1 MLGRRTS
8 TSRPS
13 PAIIVAVVALVAAL
27 AGTAIADPVASTSA
41 INKKKVKKI
50 AKKQINKLAP
60 GLHVASAESAN
71 TATTASEAARATNA
85 DLLDGVDSA
94 SLLRGNGRTF
104 AVHGTDAPSGG
115 PSAPIALQIGGN
127 LTLNCNNPASAG
139 SDFTFTNTGGTA
151 DVWTEKV
158 QDDFAIGH
166 PIFYNAVPNGGTA
179 SMSISGPVVG
189 SGRGV
194 AMLTISRGN
203 RLTRIEARVVFKA
216 GSQCSFN
223 ALITE
228 LSG

>member
-1 MLGRRTS
+1 MGRRIRER
-8 TSRPS
+8 RPS
-13 PAIIVAVVALVAAL
+13 PAVIVAVLALVAAL
-27 AGTAIADPVASTSA
+27 AGTAVAGPHASTSA

-71 TATTASEAARATNA
+71 TATNA
-85 DLLDGVDSA
+85 DLLDGIDSA
-94 SLLRGNGRTF
+94 SLLRGTGRTF
-104 AVHGTDAPSGG
+104 AVHGTDAPSGD

-127 LTLNCNNPASAG
+127 LTLDCNNPASAG

-158 QDDFAIGH
+158 QDDFSIGH
-166 PIFYNAVPNGGTA
+166 PIFYNVVPNGGTA
-179 SMSISGPVVG
+179 VMSISGPVVG
-189 SGRGV
+189 SGRSV
-194 AMLTISRGN
+194 AMFTISRGN
-203 RLTRIEARVVFKA
+203 RLTRIEARVVFTG
-216 GSQCSFN
+216 GSRCSFN